1 MTTLTM
7 RYINGHFV
15 VAGPDIEPAKFNRA
29 REAKDWCQ
37 THEGGIRGVLAQ
49 VEGVG
54 QAGRGGLTS
63 LSSCRA
69 HEHVPIFCEFSSRL
83 AAFSARSLLPSER
96 HLRGTIA
103 NV

>member
-1 MTTLTM
+1 M
-7 RYINGHFV
+7 
-15 VAGPDIEPAKFNRA
+15 
-29 REAKDWCQ
+29 
-37 THEGGIRGVLAQ
+37 LAQ

-103 NV
+103 NVVRRLSRSSASLETITKPFPIPGSTCRVPARRS